1 MLIVHYM
8 IIYSLYFFIVIE
20 MMKMMDLFR
29 FMNYLYLFIVCLSF
43 RTYIMVGYLN
53 YILMLMMVGIIFVII
68 KDLAFY

>member
-1 MLIVHYM
+1 MG
-8 IIYSLYFFIVIE
+8 
-20 MMKMMDLFR
+20 LFR